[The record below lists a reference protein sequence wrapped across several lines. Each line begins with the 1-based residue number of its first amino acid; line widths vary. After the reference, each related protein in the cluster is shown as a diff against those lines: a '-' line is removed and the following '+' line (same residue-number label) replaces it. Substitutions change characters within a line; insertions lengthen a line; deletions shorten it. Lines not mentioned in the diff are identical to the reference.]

1 MKTYYLDGLQ
11 SRRITKQTRCC
22 AETASSH
29 ERVLFCI
36 EIFRFLKDT
45 NLSDLLWIRNE
56 VKYCLAMSISLQYIQ
71 TMS

>member
-1 MKTYYLDGLQ
+1 MKTYYLDGFQ
-11 SRRITKQTRCC
+11 SRRITKQTRFC

-45 NLSDLLWIRNE
+45 NLSVFGSNE
-56 VKYCLAMSISLQYIQ
+56 VGE
-71 TMS
+71 